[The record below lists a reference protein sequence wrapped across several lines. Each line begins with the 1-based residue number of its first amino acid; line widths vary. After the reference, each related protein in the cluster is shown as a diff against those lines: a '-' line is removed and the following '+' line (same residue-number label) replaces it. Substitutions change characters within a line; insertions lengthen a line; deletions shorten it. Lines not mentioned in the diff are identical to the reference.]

1 MSYFGHPLSI
11 ENEMVCCKE
20 RHPLLLECFTIFL
33 RMYKNE
39 WMSFWK
45 HVQALSGPQCVIST
59 NKSSQISCK
68 MLDFGHTHNTANGIM
83 CYKERQ
89 PLLLECFLTFPQYIS
104 IIRGTFDNIWK
115 PLIVHIISF
124 LPITNIKFHAK
135 YQIVSTL
142 SEHEMGWCV
151 TRRDIHCCLSVS

>member
-1 MSYFGHPLSI
+1 
-11 ENEMVCCKE
+11 
-20 RHPLLLECFTIFL
+20 
-33 RMYKNE
+33 
-39 WMSFWK
+39 
-45 HVQALSGPQCVIST
+45 
-59 NKSSQISCK
+59 
-68 MLDFGHTHNTANGIM
+68 M
-83 CYKERQ
+83 CYKERH

-124 LPITNIKFHAK
+124 LPIANIKFHAK

-151 TRRDIHCCLSVS
+151 TRRDIHCCLSVSLSPFDILRMFRGASGSIYNQFMIHTVSFLPTTNVRFQAKCQISGALSALEPGWCDARRDINCYLSILYPSSDIVG